1 MGRRF
6 FTEKDTEK
14 CGKIAENWGKYGKTG
29 EVWENFTIRPS
40 LSNENC

>member
-1 MGRRF
+1 VFLHR
-6 FTEKDTEK
+6 KNTEK
-14 CGKIAENWGKYGKTG
+14 CGKIAASGEKNIAYGKTG